1 MSLVITLDSPAAL
14 TRCVERL
21 QANWATQAKLGRSLV
36 VTIEHSDQ
44 PRTQRQ
50 LRRYWKLLRFI
61 AANSHVDGVKYTAE
75 HWDEHYKR
83 ELVGLDDDGNG
94 LPTSD
99 MSIGEFNDYL
109 RSIESNATGELGID
123 LGEML

>member
-1 MSLVITLDSPAAL
+1 MTTIITLDSAAAL

-21 QANWATQAKLGRSLV
+21 QTNWATQHKLGRALV
-36 VTIEHSDQ
+36 VTIEHSEQ
-44 PRTQRQ
+44 PRTERQ

-61 AANSHVDGVKYTAE
+61 AEHATVNGVRYTAE

-99 MSIGEFNDYL
+99 MSIGEFNEHM
-109 RSIESNATGELGID
+109 RQIESHATGELRIE
-123 LGEML
+123 LELL

>member
-1 MSLVITLDSPAAL
+1 MSLIITLDSPAAL
-14 TRCVERL
+14 TRCIDRL

-36 VTIEHSDQ
+36 VTIEHSEL
-44 PRTQRQ
+44 PRTERQ

-61 AANSHVDGVKYTAE
+61 AANAVVDGVRYSAE

-99 MSIGEFNDYL
+99 YSVGEFNDYM
-109 RSIESNATGELGID
+109 RHIEAHATGELRVD
-123 LGEML
+123 FEEMT